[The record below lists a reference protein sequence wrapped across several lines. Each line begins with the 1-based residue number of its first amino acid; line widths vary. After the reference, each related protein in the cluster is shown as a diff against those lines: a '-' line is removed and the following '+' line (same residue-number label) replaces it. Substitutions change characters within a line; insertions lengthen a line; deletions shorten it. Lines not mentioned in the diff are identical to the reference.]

1 MQNPIPLSQRRALW
15 ALSLAYFVQATGAL
29 SVAGSLAAV
38 SHEWGLSDGQSARLL
53 SIFGLTF
60 ALAAPLAQ
68 IFFGHLMRKYQ
79 VLAGMLVFGLGA
91 LLFAMAADYPMLIAS
106 RIVMGLGASLIGPVL
121 VALGAELVAQ
131 HDRGSAIAMILLGV
145 SMASMVGIPLAA
157 WIATTWGARE
167 LFALVALFS
176 LLTALAVWL
185 SVPNIVK
192 GADIRFRQLVA
203 VLAEGKS
210 LAAFLVVFFIT
221 SGVYDMYAFIS
232 PLIRDNWHGTAASVS
247 VALAVIGVAGIFGN
261 LFVGR
266 AARRY
271 SAERL
276 LVMGITL
283 LIVDMLAIMILPA
296 NLMLLYLLLVLWA
309 FSTDLLW
316 PSQQR
321 RVVEIATA
329 ETRGISLAL
338 TSAFMFCGIGFGS
351 AVASWIYPLWGFYG
365 VMLSAVLF
373 LLLALISLLISE
385 RLRVRGPRSSTPAC
399 NLRESRCTK
408 LA

>member
-1 MQNPIPLSQRRALW
+1 MNNRLSLAQRRALW
-15 ALSLAYFVQATGAL
+15 ALSLAYFIQATGAL
-29 SVAGSLAAV
+29 SVAGSLSAI

-53 SIFGLTF
+53 AIFGLTF
-60 ALAAPLAQ
+60 AISAPLAQ
-68 IFFGHLMRKYQ
+68 VFLGHMMRKYQ

-91 LLFAMAADYPMLIAS
+91 FIFAIAPDYTALVIS
-106 RIVMGLGASLIGPVL
+106 RVVMGLGASLIGPVL
-121 VALGAELVAQ
+121 VALGAELVTQ
-131 HDRGSAIAMILLGV
+131 HERGSAIATILLGV

-157 WIATTWGARE
+157 WIANGWGART
-167 LFALVALFS
+167 LFALVALVS
-176 LLTALAVWL
+176 VLTALAVWF

-192 GADIRFRQLVA
+192 GVDIRLRQVGQ
-203 VLAEGKS
+203 VLMDGKS

-232 PLIRDNWHGTAASVS
+232 PMIRDRWQGDTASVS
-247 VALAVIGVAGIFGN
+247 VALTVIGVAGILGN

-276 LVMGITL
+276 LVTGITML
-283 LIVDMLAIMILPA
+283 VLDMLLLMILPGKLA
-296 NLMLLYLLLVLWA
+296 LLYLLLVLWA

-316 PSQQR
+316 PTQQR
-321 RVVEIATA
+321 RIVEIASA
-329 ETRGISLAL
+329 ATRGISLAL

-351 AVASWIYPLWGFYG
+351 AVASWLYPLFGFYG

-373 LLLALISLLISE
+373 LLLALISLWISE
-385 RLRVRGPRSSTPAC
+385 RLRVRSQALQAASAC
-399 NLRESRCTK
+399 
-408 LA
+408 

>member
-1 MQNPIPLSQRRALW
+1 MQSQISPQQRRALW

-38 SHEWGLSDGQSARLL
+38 SHEWGLRDGQSARLL

-60 ALAAPLAQ
+60 ALGAPLAQ
-68 IFFGHLMRKYQ
+68 LFFGHLMRKYQ

-91 LLFAMAADYPMLIAS
+91 FLFAIATGYPMLVVS

-157 WIATTWGARE
+157 WVASAWGARQ
-167 LFALVALFS
+167 LFTLVALFS
-176 LLTALAVWL
+176 LITALAVWI

-192 GADIRFRQLVA
+192 GVDIRWHQLVS
-203 VLAEGKS
+203 VLVDGKS

-232 PLIRDNWHGTAASVS
+232 PLIRDNWHGDATSVS

-276 LVMGITL
+276 LVVGITL
-283 LIVDMLAIMILPA
+283 LMVDMLAIMLLPA
-296 NLMLLYLLLVLWA
+296 TLTLLYLLLVLWA
-309 FSTDLLW
+309 FCTDLLW

-351 AVASWIYPLWGFYG
+351 AIASWIYPICGFYG
-365 VMLSAVLF
+365 VMLTSVLF
-373 LLLALISLLISE
+373 LLLALTSLLISE
-385 RLRVRGPRSSTPAC
+385 RLRVRCPMLQPAG
-399 NLRESRCTK
+399 L
-408 LA
+408 

>member
-1 MQNPIPLSQRRALW
+1 MNNRLSLAQRRALW
-15 ALSLAYFVQATGAL
+15 ALSLAYFIQATGAL
-29 SVAGSLAAV
+29 SVAGSLSAI

-53 SIFGLTF
+53 AIFGLTF
-60 ALAAPLAQ
+60 AISAPLAQ
-68 IFFGHLMRKYQ
+68 VFLGHMMRKYQ

-91 LLFAMAADYPMLIAS
+91 FIFAIAPDYTALVIS
-106 RIVMGLGASLIGPVL
+106 RVVMGLGASLIGPVL
-121 VALGAELVAQ
+121 VALGAELVTQ
-131 HDRGSAIAMILLGV
+131 HERGSAIATILLGV

-157 WIATTWGARE
+157 WIANGWGART
-167 LFALVALFS
+167 LFALVALVS
-176 LLTALAVWL
+176 VLTALAVWF

-192 GADIRFRQLVA
+192 GVDIRLRQVGQ
-203 VLAEGKS
+203 VLMDGKS

-232 PLIRDNWHGTAASVS
+232 PMIRDRWQGDTASVS
-247 VALAVIGVAGIFGN
+247 VALTVIGVAGILGN

-276 LVMGITL
+276 LVTGITML
-283 LIVDMLAIMILPA
+283 VLDMLLLMILPGKLA
-296 NLMLLYLLLVLWA
+296 LLYLLLVLWA

-316 PSQQR
+316 PTQQR
-321 RVVEIATA
+321 RIVEIASA
-329 ETRGISLAL
+329 ATRGISLAL

-351 AVASWIYPLWGFYG
+351 AVASWLYPLFGFYG

-373 LLLALISLLISE
+373 LLLALISLWISE
-385 RLRVRGPRSSTPAC
+385 RLRVRSQTLQAASVC
-399 NLRESRCTK
+399 
-408 LA
+408 